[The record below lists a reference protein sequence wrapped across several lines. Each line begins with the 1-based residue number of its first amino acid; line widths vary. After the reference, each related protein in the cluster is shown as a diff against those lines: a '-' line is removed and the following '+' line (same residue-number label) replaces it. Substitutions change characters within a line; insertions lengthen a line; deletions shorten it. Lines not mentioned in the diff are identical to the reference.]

1 MDIPLDESASFH
13 REGLR
18 ADHGEGKERV
28 GKARAFETRE
38 SPRCER
44 CEVIQRSALSLAIL
58 VAGGILVVAFGDR
71 IQDFE
76 YDALIGALRQT
87 SATAIG
93 LSFFATAMSFAALV
107 GRDLCALRYI
117 RRKPP
122 LAAVLLAS
130 FCGSALGNAVGL
142 GGLTGGAV
150 RYRIYGAVG
159 INADEIARLMIFI
172 AVGFGLG
179 LAGVG
184 GFSGIVGAAPV
195 AELLEWPT
203 DLVRVCAGF
212 ALAAAVGV
220 AVIAVHGEAR
230 VGRFCL
236 PAPSKTLVAIQ
247 FLVTLI
253 RLTSAAAALWVLL
266 PDTSIGFLSFA
277 AIFAA
282 ATALGA
288 VSHIPGG
295 FGIFELVVLWAFRA
309 QGSSGAVAAALLV
322 YRGVYYVL
330 PLILSAAFFAFFEF
344 RIATGKVRHAGRDPL
359 AAAAARLSPSLM
371 AVMTFATGVMLL
383 VSGATPAFG
392 NRLQS
397 LSLRLPLWSVEAS
410 HFFGSLMGVVFL
422 FVARGLFARRDGA
435 WWLALVLA
443 TLSLVFSLLKG
454 LAYGEAAFLAVF
466 IVFLLAS
473 RRQFDRPASILSR
486 PFTLTWLIAIGAIL
500 AASFWILFFAFHNED
515 YAARDLWW
523 QFEFDAQ
530 APRALRALVGASVF
544 AIALALW
551 GLLRPPAGAA
561 APADAAVL
569 SQAKRVIGLQDRSDV
584 LLALMGDKSFL
595 FSASRLSFV
604 MFGKR
609 GRSWIA
615 LFDPVGPRS
624 EWPELIGRFVA
635 LADAHGGRAAFYQVR
650 PESLPLYLDAGL
662 TVMKL
667 GEDARVRLAS
677 FKLEGG
683 DRAHLRY
690 ALRRGEREGLSFEFV
705 PPDQTASQME
715 VLDAISGEWLEE
727 RGGREKGFSVAA
739 FEPNYVASQGVGVV
753 RECGAPVAF
762 ATVMIAP
769 QGGEATIGLM
779 RHRRELS
786 AYAMEFLFTRL
797 ILTLKE
803 LALETLSL
811 GMAPLSGLQP
821 APLSSRWHLL
831 GSLIWR
837 HGDRFYNFQGLRV
850 FKGKFHPVWEPRYLA
865 ASGTVGPFV
874 ALADAA
880 ALIKVGPTEGGATD
894 QDA

>member
-1 MDIPLDESASFH
+1 MDISLNETAPFH
-13 REGLR
+13 RESQRIGNS
-18 ADHGEGKERV
+18 EGKGRV
-28 GKARAFETRE
+28 PKTQGLEIRKL
-38 SPRCER
+38 PRCER
-44 CEVIQRSALSLAIL
+44 CELIQRVALSLAIL

-71 IQDFE
+71 IQDFD
-76 YDALIGALRQT
+76 YDALIDALRHT
-87 SATAIG
+87 SAEAIG
-93 LSFFATAMSFAALV
+93 FSLFATATSFAALV

-117 RRKPP
+117 GKEPP
-122 LAAVLLAS
+122 LTAVLLAS

-150 RYRIYGAVG
+150 RYRIYGSVG
-159 INADEIARLMIFI
+159 ITADEIARLMVFI

-179 LAGVG
+179 LAGIG
-184 GFSGIVGAAPV
+184 GFAGLLGAAPV
-195 AELLEWPT
+195 ADLLEWPT
-203 DLVRVCAGF
+203 DLVRASAGF

-220 AVIAVHGEAR
+220 AAIAVRGEAR

-236 PAPSKTLVAIQ
+236 AAPSKTLVAIQ

-266 PDTSIGFLSFA
+266 PDTSIGFFSFA

-282 ATALGA
+282 ATALGV

-309 QGSSGAVAAALLV
+309 QGSSNAVAAALLL

-344 RIATGKVRHAGRDPL
+344 RIAAGKARYAGSDPL
-359 AAAAARLSPSLM
+359 AAAAARLSPTLM
-371 AVMTFATGVMLL
+371 AVMTFATGIMLL

-397 LSLRLPLWSVEAS
+397 LSLRLPLWTVEAS

-422 FVARGLFARRDGA
+422 FVARGLIARRDAA

-466 IVFLLAS
+466 IVFLLAT
-473 RRQFDRPASILSR
+473 RRQFDRPASMLSR
-486 PFTLTWLIAIGAIL
+486 PFTPTWLVAVGAIL

-551 GLLRPPAGAA
+551 GLLRAPAGAA
-561 APADAAVL
+561 ALPDAAAF
-569 SQAKRVIGLQDRSDV
+569 SQAKRVIGLQNRSDV

-595 FSASRLSFV
+595 FSASGLSFV

-635 LADAHGGRAAFYQVR
+635 LADAHGGRAAFYQTR

-667 GEDARVRLAS
+667 GEDARVQLKS

-683 DRAHLRY
+683 ARAHLRY
-690 ALRRGEREGLSFEFV
+690 ALRRGEREGLSFEFI
-705 PPDQTASQME
+705 PPDQTAFQME
-715 VLDAISGEWLEE
+715 VLAAISGEWLEE
-727 RGGREKGFSVAA
+727 RRGREKGFSVAA
-739 FEPNYVASQGVGVV
+739 FEQNYVAGQGVGVV
-753 RECGAPVAF
+753 RERGAPVAF
-762 ATVMIAP
+762 ATVMIAA

-779 RHRRELS
+779 RHKRQVS

-803 LALETLSL
+803 LNLETLSL

-837 HGDRFYNFQGLRV
+837 HGDRLYNFQGLRV
-850 FKGKFHPVWEPRYLA
+850 FKGKFHPEWEPRYLA

-880 ALIKVGPTEGGATD
+880 ALIKVGLTEGGAAD